1 MAEMRMQMM
10 DQKLRKFKEFMDDFL
25 KDFESGRL
33 SYNMYVTQYE
43 QLRIIR
49 DKLAED
55 NRKAEDQLNQTV
67 EANKQLKIKG
77 QDEYNRVIVESR
89 VFWSKAHA
97 KFKEV
102 ERLIEDSDKKRI
114 KESLKGLESVAA

>member
-1 MAEMRMQMM
+1 MAEMKMQLM

-67 EANKQLKIKG
+67 EANRQLLAKG
-77 QDEYNRVIVESR
+77 KDEYDRIVGETRVL
-89 VFWSKAHA
+89 WSKAHA

-102 ERLIEDSDKKRI
+102 ERLIEDADKKRI